1 MLALLLFIIF
11 GLVFGYFAT
20 LNTSL
25 VTVHFGPYKLENVS
39 LYILVLASLG
49 VGVVYASLFYLYKS
63 LGGKFTLSKK
73 DKELAGAKKENVELL
88 KEVHR
93 LELENT
99 RLKTKTGEEMEDE
112 LSL

>member
-11 GLVFGYFAT
+11 GLGFGYFAT

-25 VTVHFGPYKLENVS
+25 VTVHFGTYTLENVS

-49 VGVVYASLFYLYKS
+49 VGVLYASLFYLYKS
-63 LGGKFTLSKK
+63 FSSKMAISKK
-73 DKELAGAKKENVELL
+73 ERELASLKKENMELM
-88 KEVHR
+88 KEMHQ

-99 RLKTKTGEEMEDE
+99 RLKTKTGEESSDE